1 MIPKWCHCCWSRDH
15 TLGITAPVHD
25 IQSKAISTWDRSHSS
40 CHQPHTY
47 KGGES
52 LQEGVDG
59 GRGIR
64 RSGGNTEACVQYF
77 TVFPEEESGLLL
89 ELTPAPHTPGYSWPL
104 FFKNPPS
111 ATGLSATTSQTG
123 SSAWLSL
130 LSSSLSG
137 NICFQ
142 FSEPACQEVSGWGCE
157 LQIAPVPA
165 QVPCPRG
172 SCILEEGPS
181 PYFIHTYKE
190 TPSPLHTHTHTH
202 THTHIHPAHQQ
213 ATVYSTYTEILQILL
228 LGSKNQ
234 AQPQT
239 KRA

>member
-1 MIPKWCHCCWSRDH
+1 MIPRWCQHCWSRDH
-15 TLGITAPVHD
+15 TLGSTTPVHD
-25 IQSKAISTWDRSHSS
+25 VQSKAISIWDRSHSS

-52 LQEGVDG
+52 LQEGVAG

-77 TVFPEEESGLLL
+77 AVFPEEEFGLLL
-89 ELTPAPHTPGYSWPL
+89 ELTLPL
-104 FFKNPPS
+104 THLATLDPFSSRTHPPP
-111 ATGLSATTSQTG
+111 QD
-123 SSAWLSL
+123 
-130 LSSSLSG
+130 
-137 NICFQ
+137 
-142 FSEPACQEVSGWGCE
+142 CQLPPPRLAAQYGCHSCR
-157 LQIAPVPA
+157 
-165 QVPCPRG
+165 VPCQATSAPSSQNQPVKKWMAEAVNCKLPQYRPKFHAQEAAVSWRRG
-172 SCILEEGPS
+172 P
-181 PYFIHTYKE
+181 PHFIHTYKE

-202 THTHIHPAHQQ
+202 TDTHTHHAHQQ

-228 LGSKNQ
+228 LGSKTQ